1 MGVSEPKKLAL
12 LRIYEILKE
21 HSDFDHPLLQ
31 EEIVS
36 RLKNE
41 YGIDVDRKTVGRNLS
56 LLKEAGIEIESKRG
70 GSYLAQ
76 RRFDDSELRLLIDGV
91 LSSKHVT
98 AKQSEDLIER
108 ICELSN
114 KYFKASVRHVRSVNE
129 WSKTENQSV
138 FYNIELVHTAIE
150 ESRKITF
157 NYNKYGADKKLHR
170 SSSQTVSPYL
180 MLLHNQRY
188 YLRGYNERY
197 GTIQNYRLDRITEMA
212 ILNEKAFPLK
222 KVPGNER
229 GIDYKLLGSA
239 YPYMFSDEPERI
251 DFTADKIIVDQV
263 IDWFGKDITI
273 TATDTEDKFKI
284 SLTASPMA
292 MKYWAL
298 QYINGVEIIS
308 PQKLRDEI
316 TADLEAGL
324 SKYKGNNR

>member
-1 MGVSEPKKLAL
+1 MGASEPKKLAL
-12 LRIYEILKE
+12 LRIKDILEE
-21 HSDFDHPLLQ
+21 HSDYDHPITQ
-31 EEIVS
+31 EEIVAK
-36 RLKNE
+36 LKAQ

-56 LLKEAGIEIESKRG
+56 LLKEAGVEIESKRG
-70 GSYLAQ
+70 GSYIAE

-98 AKQSEDLIER
+98 ARQSKDLIER

-114 KYFKASVRHVRSVNE
+114 KYFKASVRYVHSVNE
-129 WSKTENQSV
+129 WSKTENQAV
-138 FYNIELVHTAIE
+138 FYNIALVHTAIE
-150 ESRKITF
+150 EARKITF
-157 NYNKYGADKKLHR
+157 SYNKYGTDKKLHR
-170 SSSQTVSPYL
+170 SSTQTVSPYL

-188 YLRGYNERY
+188 YLRGYNDRY
-197 GTIQNYRLDRITEMA
+197 QTIQNYRLDRITNME
-212 ILNEKAFPLK
+212 ILDEKAFPLK

-273 TATDTEDKFKI
+273 SETADEGKVSI

-298 QYINGVEIIS
+298 QYINGVEIIR
-308 PQKLRDEI
+308 PEKLRSEI
-316 TADLEAGL
+316 IADLEKGL
-324 SKYKGNNR
+324 GKYKGQ

>member
-1 MGVSEPKKLAL
+1 MGASEPKKLAL
-12 LRIYEILKE
+12 LRIKDILEE
-21 HSDFDHPLLQ
+21 HSDYDHPITQ
-31 EEIVS
+31 EEIVTK
-36 RLKNE
+36 LKTQ

-56 LLKEAGIEIESKRG
+56 LLKEAGVEIESKRG
-70 GSYLAQ
+70 GSYIAE

-98 AKQSEDLIER
+98 AKQSQDLIER

-129 WSKTENQSV
+129 WSKTENQAV

-150 ESRKITF
+150 EARKITF
-157 NYNKYGADKKLHR
+157 SYNKYGTDKKLHR
-170 SSSQTVSPYL
+170 SSNQTVSPYL

-188 YLRGYNERY
+188 YLRGYNDRY
-197 GTIQNYRLDRITEMA
+197 QTIQNYRLDRITNME
-212 ILNEKAFPLK
+212 ILDEKAFPLK

-273 TATDTEDKFKI
+273 SETADESKVSI

-298 QYINGVEIIS
+298 QYINGVEIIR
-308 PQKLRDEI
+308 PEKLRSEI
-316 TADLEAGL
+316 IADLEKGL
-324 SKYKGNNR
+324 GKYKGQ